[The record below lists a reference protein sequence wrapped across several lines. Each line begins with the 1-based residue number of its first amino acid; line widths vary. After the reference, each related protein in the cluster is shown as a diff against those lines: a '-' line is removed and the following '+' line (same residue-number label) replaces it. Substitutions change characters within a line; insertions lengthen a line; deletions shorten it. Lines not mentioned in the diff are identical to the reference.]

1 MLWGP
6 PVDVRV
12 AGADRAAVALEYVT
26 GPGGWRQTPTVRFV
40 QCPPGKPMWNGLR
53 YRRVTGFSGGFALKR
68 RGCYTL
74 EVQAEGRRAYRR
86 TVSLGGGA
94 CE

>member
-1 MLWGP
+1 M
-6 PVDVRV
+6 
-12 AGADRAAVALEYVT
+12 
-26 GPGGWRQTPTVRFV
+26 RFV
-40 QCPPGKPMWNGLR
+40 QCPPGMRMFNGLR
-53 YRRVTGFSGGFALKR
+53 YLRVTGFSGGFALKR

-86 TVSLGGGA
+86 TVSLGGGS